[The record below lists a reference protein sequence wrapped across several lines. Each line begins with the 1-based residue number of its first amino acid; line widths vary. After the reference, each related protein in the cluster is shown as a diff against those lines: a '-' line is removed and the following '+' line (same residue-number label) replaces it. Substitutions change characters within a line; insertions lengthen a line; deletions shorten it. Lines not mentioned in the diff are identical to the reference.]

1 MDSLIFAAAVCSLLV
16 VVVVLVAAATVDIAA
31 TSDAVVAADDV
42 NVSKCLWQLEHGCC
56 WCCFRAS
63 AMSLFAAAA
72 AVVYGW
78 ARLDLMFVFALVSI
92 LPRRKR
98 FMGIVVYGIEIAAT
112 RGIVTLG
119 FEVVSINKF
128 NVSFALNSLC
138 TDESDSNDDDDDD
151 WRAWAATA
159 LSLLSSI
166 VYFVVIRT
174 RCVVFPAALP
184 SCMVLNLCAPPKTI
198 LCVLFTRCP
207 DIMYTEKVSLDNFSC
222 CADVALLS
230 LFLPFTE
237 IPSLECLEYCDNTLT
252 ALLSSPLLRWCSCVF
267 LHVSSVHCTR
277 HNIPPSAPSQP
288 YREKVTVY

>member
-1 MDSLIFAAAVCSLLV
+1 
-16 VVVVLVAAATVDIAA
+16 
-31 TSDAVVAADDV
+31 
-42 NVSKCLWQLEHGCC
+42 
-56 WCCFRAS
+56 
-63 AMSLFAAAA
+63 
-72 AVVYGW
+72 
-78 ARLDLMFVFALVSI
+78 MFVFALVSI

-138 TDESDSNDDDDDD
+138 TDESDSNDDDDD

-184 SCMVLNLCAPPKTI
+184 SCVVLNLCALRNYIVCALYPVSGYYVHRK
-198 LCVLFTRCP
+198 R
-207 DIMYTEKVSLDNFSC
+207 VSLDNFNC
-222 CADVALLS
+222 YAAVALLS

-252 ALLSSPLLRWCSCVF
+252 ALLSSPLLR
-267 LHVSSVHCTR
+267 
-277 HNIPPSAPSQP
+277 
-288 YREKVTVY
+288 